1 MNYQKAT
8 TQVTTRERIRTMLVP
23 WKVPQPLHPFSIS
36 TLSLPL
42 KVNSDPVSY
51 GVYFLALHLSYIT

>member
-8 TQVTTRERIRTMLVP
+8 TQITTREIRTMLLP
-23 WKVPQPLHPFSIS
+23 QKVPQPLYPFSVS

>member
-8 TQVTTRERIRTMLVP
+8 TQITTREIRTMLLP
-23 WKVPQPLHPFSIS
+23 QKVPQPLHPFSVS